1 MKHPIN
7 KIDFGQ
13 GKTLIFQHG
22 LAAQSQQIFKL
33 LDGIDMRIISI
44 DCPGH
49 GQSSLEDGVVPSFDW
64 YTDLLMGQ
72 LDELN
77 IEKAIF
83 GGLSMGSGIALNA
96 ALRYPDRVTGLI
108 LHRPAWL
115 DNPFPENLMDLKDA
129 TVFMKMKDGEEEY
142 KKTEPFKVLQSE
154 LPAAAESFLGIF
166 SPAQRDSLPRV
177 IEAMV
182 GDSPLLSLDQLS
194 QITVPCLILAN
205 EDDPL
210 HPFELAEII
219 YKRIPHSVLQKITS
233 RYLQAQKHKEEVQIH
248 IKEFIKRSLE

>member
-1 MKHPIN
+1 MKYPIN
-7 KIDFGQ
+7 NIDFGK
-13 GKTLIFQHG
+13 GKPLIFQHG

-33 LDGIDMRIISI
+33 LQDIDMRIICM

-49 GQSSLEDGVVPSFDW
+49 GQSRLADGVAPSFDW
-64 YTDLLMGQ
+64 YTDLLIAR

-77 IEKAIF
+77 IEQAIF

-115 DNPFPENLMDLKDA
+115 DKPFPENLMKLKDA
-129 TVFMKMKDGEEEY
+129 TIYMGRENGEQAFKDT
-142 KKTEPFKVLQSE
+142 KPFKVLQST
-154 LPAAAESFLGIF
+154 LPAAADSVLGIF
-166 SPAQRDSLPRV
+166 ASTQQDSLARV

-182 GDSPLLSLDQLS
+182 GDKPLSSLNQLS
-194 QITVPCLILAN
+194 QISVPCLILGN

-210 HPFELAEII
+210 HPFEMAEII
-219 YKRIPHSVLQKITS
+219 YKRIEHSVLHKITS
-233 RYLQAQKHKEEVQIH
+233 RYLHPLKHKEEVQIH
-248 IKEFIKRSLE
+248 IKEFIKTID

>member
-7 KIDFGQ
+7 IIDFGN
-13 GKTLIFQHG
+13 GKPLIFQHG

-33 LDGIDMRIISI
+33 LQDIDMRIISM

-49 GQSSLEDGVVPSFDW
+49 GQSRLADRVVPSFDW
-64 YTDLLMGQ
+64 YTDLLMTQ

-96 ALRYPDRVTGLI
+96 ALRYPERVIGLI

-115 DNPFPENLMDLKDA
+115 DKPFPENLMKLKDA
-129 TVFMKMKDGEEEY
+129 TIFMEMENGEEAF
-142 KKTEPFKVLQSE
+142 KKTEPFKVLQTE
-154 LPAAAESFLGIF
+154 LPAAAESVLGIF
-166 SPAQRDSLPRV
+166 SPTQQASLPRV

-182 GDSPLLSLDQLS
+182 SDRPLLSLDQLS

-210 HPFELAEII
+210 HPFDLAQII
-219 YKRIPHSVLQKITS
+219 YKRIEHSVLHKITS
-233 RYLQAQKHKEEVQIH
+233 RYLHPLKHKEEVEFH
-248 IKEFIKRSLE
+248 IKEFIKTIN